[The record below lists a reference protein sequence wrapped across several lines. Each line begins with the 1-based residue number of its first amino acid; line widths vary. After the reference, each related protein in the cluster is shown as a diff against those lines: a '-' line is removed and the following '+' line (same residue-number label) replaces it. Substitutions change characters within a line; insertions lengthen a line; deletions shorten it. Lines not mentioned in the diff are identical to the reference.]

1 MVKLVVADDEEK
13 VCRLIIA
20 LGEWKKLGI
29 EVVGT
34 ASNGIQA
41 LDMIN
46 REKVDILITD
56 IRMPGCSGLELIEKV
71 RKLSPDIKIMIVSG
85 YANFEYAQNAI
96 KQGCSEYLLK
106 PINKAALNEAL
117 AKMVAQIEASR
128 KNNLAFQDF
137 QNERK
142 EEMIKIRN
150 MLIQNLLHDKT
161 LQLTEEV
168 LKKKYYF
175 DVRPGIFQVIAVK
188 RDISEGDSSQNATS
202 LIWQK
207 MEEIFLREMTGECYD
222 IIIAASGDYLY
233 GVLNYPARN
242 GEKIRKSVRSC
253 FNQMLGRNDY
263 LGKAKLS
270 LALGNAVKT
279 AEEISASFSDAGRAL
294 SERLMEGAGKVLE
307 LGGGSEVLFEKRLV
321 DKFTRSL
328 GNALQTLDIEEIKNT
343 VDTICQET
351 LETPGV
357 HGWEILELVC
367 QCGCIFIM
375 RMGFPDKAELQNE
388 FVNRCDN
395 CTTVGEL
402 FQCLQDFILGKV
414 NGIVAKRE
422 EDSIRP
428 VRLAKQYIHNHY
440 QEQITLEEVSEYVG
454 LTPAYFSVLFKKET
468 EIGFAK
474 YLINER
480 IEAAKDLLRETAL
493 SVSEICKK
501 VGYNDQKHF
510 TRLFEKNVG
519 VRPAVYRKLYG

>member
-175 DVRPGIFQVIAVK
+175 DARPGIFQVIAVK

-279 AEEISASFSDAGRAL
+279 AE
-294 SERLMEGAGKVLE
+294 
-307 LGGGSEVLFEKRLV
+307 
-321 DKFTRSL
+321 
-328 GNALQTLDIEEIKNT
+328 
-343 VDTICQET
+343 
-351 LETPGV
+351 
-357 HGWEILELVC
+357 
-367 QCGCIFIM
+367 
-375 RMGFPDKAELQNE
+375 
-388 FVNRCDN
+388 
-395 CTTVGEL
+395 
-402 FQCLQDFILGKV
+402 
-414 NGIVAKRE
+414 
-422 EDSIRP
+422 
-428 VRLAKQYIHNHY
+428 
-440 QEQITLEEVSEYVG
+440 
-454 LTPAYFSVLFKKET
+454 
-468 EIGFAK
+468 
-474 YLINER
+474 
-480 IEAAKDLLRETAL
+480 
-493 SVSEICKK
+493 
-501 VGYNDQKHF
+501 
-510 TRLFEKNVG
+510 
-519 VRPAVYRKLYG
+519 

>member
-1 MVKLVVADDEEK
+1 M
-13 VCRLIIA
+13 
-20 LGEWKKLGI
+20 
-29 EVVGT
+29 
-34 ASNGIQA
+34 
-41 LDMIN
+41 
-46 REKVDILITD
+46 
-56 IRMPGCSGLELIEKV
+56 
-71 RKLSPDIKIMIVSG
+71 
-85 YANFEYAQNAI
+85 
-96 KQGCSEYLLK
+96 
-106 PINKAALNEAL
+106 
-117 AKMVAQIEASR
+117 
-128 KNNLAFQDF
+128 
-137 QNERK
+137 
-142 EEMIKIRN
+142 
-150 MLIQNLLHDKT
+150 
-161 LQLTEEV
+161 
-168 LKKKYYF
+168 
-175 DVRPGIFQVIAVK
+175 
-188 RDISEGDSSQNATS
+188 
-202 LIWQK
+202 
-207 MEEIFLREMTGECYD
+207 
-222 IIIAASGDYLY
+222 
-233 GVLNYPARN
+233 
-242 GEKIRKSVRSC
+242 
-253 FNQMLGRNDY
+253 
-263 LGKAKLS
+263 
-270 LALGNAVKT
+270 KT
-279 AEEISASFSDAGRAL
+279 AEEISASFSDTGRAL
-294 SERLMEGAGKVLE
+294 SERLMEGAGIVLE